1 MTATVM
7 PNTPASPPTAVD
19 ESLPGFFGLARLMRM
34 SFENIE
40 LGPLCQSLLKR
51 AEDNVADACALLDAS
66 IILQFYRHTD
76 LALQVQREALQI
88 QRNYCLPAAHPVRVK
103 LLALVAPG
111 NLMANVP
118 LECLLE
124 DSDIE
129 LTLCYATADPNL
141 SEIPD
146 HDVLFF
152 AMSESEDNRPLI
164 EAWAPLLAQWPRPV
178 INDPSRVYRVARD
191 TLARLL
197 QGQPGLAMPP
207 TCRLSRAE
215 AEAVA
220 QGQRKVAEADLPFIL
235 RPVDSHAGND
245 LYKVDDGAD
254 LLDKLGQIAGDDF
267 FLSPFVDYRSSDGLF
282 RKYRVVLIEGR
293 PYACHM
299 GISDHWM
306 IHYLNAGM
314 ADDADK
320 RAEEAAFMTAFD
332 ESFAQRHAAA
342 FAAIHQ
348 AVGLA
353 YLGID
358 CAETAD
364 GRLLV
369 FEAEHAMV
377 VHAMDP
383 VDRFAYKQAPMKH
396 LFSAFRNLVLGAA
409 EQDAPLTI

>member
-1 MTATVM
+1 M
-7 PNTPASPPTAVD
+7 PNTPVSCPADVGTH
-19 ESLPGFFGLARLMRM
+19 LPDFFGLARLMRM

-88 QRNYCLPAAHPVRVK
+88 QRNYRLPSTRPVRVK

-129 LTLCYATADPNL
+129 LTLCYATSDPNL

-164 EAWAPLLAQWPRPV
+164 EAWAPLLAHWPRPV

-207 TCRLSRAE
+207 TYRLGRLAI
-215 AEAVA
+215 EAVA
-220 QGQRKVAEADLPFIL
+220 QGRRTLADAGFPFIL

-314 ADDADK
+314 ADDAGK
-320 RAEEAAFMTAFD
+320 RAEEAAFMSTFD
-332 ESFAQRHAAA
+332 EGFAQRHAAA

-364 GRLLV
+364 GRLLI

-383 VDRFAYKQAPMKH
+383 VDRFAYKQAPMQH
-396 LFSAFRNLVLGAA
+396 LFAAFRNLVLRAA